1 MRVIKKLARI
11 FMKVTGFIPFLLY
24 FRTKY
29 YHASKKDKSRPL
41 KGAAIVIANHTSII
55 DYFTVMFTFPFRKI
69 RTLVSEALYA
79 HKGPGTMSMLMDDIV
94 IHRERSD
101 LSFMAEAE
109 KTLENKGVI
118 SIFPEGHL
126 VRTGKI
132 DTFRPAVVY
141 LALRTGAP
149 IVPLYIDAHYNSW
162 KRTRVITGPKIYLR
176 DYCNETNPSPEKVR
190 ELCELL
196 RKKVEELK
204 SQLYM
209 YRKMKT
215 YNLINFKAW
224 FLDFAKATLWLP
236 TKFVFPTKFHYYGNA
251 SKKDRKIK
259 DRGMIVSKHYS
270 FMDPPI
276 LDVHY
281 FSRRIH
287 IVIAQDLYVSNPW
300 LFKHLFCIQYRRV
313 ASASD
318 PKCFLEIINYLKA
331 NGVVA
336 IYPEGH
342 ITKDGV
348 GNIHNGAA
356 YFAMM
361 TNSPI
366 YIYWMSDPYKLFR
379 RNHVMIGETIYPDK
393 ILTKEEMKDRANVVK
408 IQEVLNERILELEN
422 EAQKYSRKT
431 KKLAKKSPK
440 NGSK

>member
-1 MRVIKKLARI
+1 MRIIKKFARI
-11 FMKVTGFIPFLLY
+11 FLKVTGVIPFMIY
-24 FRTKY
+24 FRLKF
-29 YHASKKDKSRPL
+29 YHQFKANKSRPL
-41 KGAAIVIANHTSII
+41 RGGAIVIANHTSIL
-55 DYFTVMFTFPFRKI
+55 DYFTIMFTFPFRKI

-79 HKGPGTMSMLMDDIV
+79 HKVPGTMSKFMDDIV

-109 KTLENKGVI
+109 KALRKKQVI

-149 IVPLYIDAHYNSW
+149 IVPVYIDAHYNSW
-162 KRTRVITGPKIYLR
+162 KRTRVITGPKIYLNE
-176 DYCNETNPSPEKVR
+176 YCDSTNPDPQTVKD
-190 ELCELL
+190 LCEML

-204 SQLYM
+204 SQLYS

-215 YNLINFKAW
+215 YNLINFKSW
-224 FLDFAKATLWLP
+224 FLDLGKATLFLP
-236 TKFVFPTKFHYYGNA
+236 NFIVFPTKFHYIGNA

-270 FMDPPI
+270 FLDPPI

-281 FSRRIH
+281 MSRRVH
-287 IVIAQDLYVSNPW
+287 IVIAQELYTSNPW
-300 LFKHLFCIQYRRV
+300 LFKHLLCIEYRRV
-313 ASASD
+313 ASSSD
-318 PKCFLEIINYLKA
+318 PKCFMQIINFLRA
-331 NGVVA
+331 NGVVC

-342 ITKDGV
+342 ITRDGV
-348 GNIHNGAA
+348 GDIHNGAA
-356 YFAMM
+356 YFAMI

-366 YIYWMSDPYKLFR
+366 YIYWMSDPYKFFR

-393 ILTKEEMKDRANVVK
+393 ILTKEEMKDKANIAK
-408 IQEVLNERILELEN
+408 IQEVLNKRIMELEI
-422 EAQKYSRKT
+422 EAQKYSRKN
-431 KKLAKKSPK
+431 KKAKKSQL
-440 NGSK
+440 

>member
-11 FMKVTGFIPFLLY
+11 FFKVTGIIPFMIY
-24 FRTKY
+24 FRLRF
-29 YHASKKDKSRPL
+29 YHASKKNKSRPL
-41 KGAAIVIANHTSII
+41 KGPAIVIANHTSIL
-55 DYFTVMFTFPFRKI
+55 DYFVITFTFPFRKI

-79 HKGPGTMSMLMDDIV
+79 HKIPGLMSRLMDDIV
-94 IHRERSD
+94 VHRERSD

-109 KTLENKGVI
+109 KTLRKKKVI

-149 IVPLYIDAHYNSW
+149 IVPCYIDAHYNSI

-176 DYCNETNPSPEKVR
+176 DYCDEENPSMDKVR
-190 ELCELL
+190 ELCEML

-204 SQLYM
+204 SQLYL

-215 YNLINFKAW
+215 YNKINFRAW
-224 FLDFAKATLWLP
+224 FLDLAKLTLWLP
-236 TKFVFPTKFHYYGNA
+236 NFFIFPTKFHYIGSA
-251 SKKDRKIK
+251 SRKDRKIK

-270 FMDPPI
+270 FLDPPI
-276 LDVHY
+276 LDMHY
-281 FSRRIH
+281 FSRRVH
-287 IVIAQDLYVSNPW
+287 IVIAQELYVSNSW
-300 LFKHLFCIQYRRV
+300 LFKHLLCIEYRRI

-318 PKCFLEIINYLKA
+318 PKCFMQIINTLRA
-331 NGVVA
+331 NGVVG

-356 YFAMM
+356 YFAMI

-366 YIYWMSDPYKLFR
+366 YIYWMSNPYKFFR

-393 ILTKEEMKDRANVVK
+393 ILTPEELKNKENVVK
-408 IQEVLNERILELEN
+408 IQDVLNKRILELEN
-422 EAQKYSRKT
+422 EAQEYARKS
-431 KKLAKKSPK
+431 KKS
-440 NGSK
+440 SKK

>member
-11 FMKVTGFIPFLLY
+11 FFKVTGIIPFMIY
-24 FRTKY
+24 FRLRF
-29 YHASKKDKSRPL
+29 YHASKKNKSRPL
-41 KGAAIVIANHTSII
+41 KGPAIVIANHTSIL
-55 DYFTVMFTFPFRKI
+55 DYFVITFTFPFRKI

-79 HKGPGTMSMLMDDIV
+79 HKIPGLMSRLMDDIV
-94 IHRERSD
+94 VHRERSD

-109 KTLENKGVI
+109 KTLRKKKVI

-149 IVPLYIDAHYNSW
+149 IVPCYIDAHYNSI

-176 DYCNETNPSPEKVR
+176 DYCDEENPSMDKVR
-190 ELCELL
+190 ELCEML

-204 SQLYM
+204 SQLYL

-215 YNLINFKAW
+215 YNKINFRAW
-224 FLDFAKATLWLP
+224 FLDLAKLTLWLP
-236 TKFVFPTKFHYYGNA
+236 NFFIFPTKFHYIGNA
-251 SKKDRKIK
+251 SRKDRKIK

-270 FMDPPI
+270 FLDPPI
-276 LDVHY
+276 LDMHY
-281 FSRRIH
+281 FSRRVH
-287 IVIAQDLYVSNPW
+287 IVIAQELYVSNSW
-300 LFKHLFCIQYRRV
+300 LFKHLLCIEYRRI

-318 PKCFLEIINYLKA
+318 PKCFMQIINTLRA
-331 NGVVA
+331 NGVVG

-356 YFAMM
+356 YFAMI

-366 YIYWMSDPYKLFR
+366 YIYWMSNPYKFFR
-379 RNHVMIGETIYPDK
+379 RNHVMIGETIYPGK
-393 ILTKEEMKDRANVVK
+393 ILTPEEMKNKENVVK
-408 IQEVLNERILELEN
+408 IQDVLNKRILDLEN
-422 EAQKYSRKT
+422 EAQKYARKS
-431 KKLAKKSPK
+431 KKS
-440 NGSK
+440 SKK

>member
-1 MRVIKKLARI
+1 MLKKLARI
-11 FMKVTGFIPFLLY
+11 FTKVTGIIPFMLY
-24 FRTKY
+24 FRLKF

-41 KGAAIVIANHTSII
+41 KGAAIVIANHTSIL
-55 DYFTVMFTFPFRKI
+55 DYFTIMFTFPFRKI

-79 HKGPGTMSMLMDDIV
+79 HRLPGTMSRIMDDIV
-94 IHRERSD
+94 VHRERSD

-109 KTLENKGVI
+109 KALKKGQVI

-126 VRTGKI
+126 VKTGKL

-149 IVPLYIDAHYNSW
+149 IVPVYIDSHYNSW

-176 DYCNETNPSPEKVR
+176 DYCDEETPNAEKVR
-190 ELCELL
+190 ELCEFLK
-196 RKKVEELK
+196 KKVEELRQ
-204 SQLYM
+204 QLYL
-209 YRKMKT
+209 YRKMNT
-215 YNLINFKAW
+215 YNKINFSSW
-224 FLDFAKATLWLP
+224 FLDFAKLTLWLP
-236 TKFVFPTKFHYYGNA
+236 TKIVFPTKFHYIGGA
-251 SKKDRKIK
+251 TKKDRNIK

-287 IVIAQDLYVSNPW
+287 IVIAEELYVSNVW
-300 LFKHLFCIQYRRV
+300 LFKHLLCIEYRRI

-318 PKCFLEIINYLKA
+318 PKCFMQIINFLRA

-348 GNIHNGAA
+348 GNIHSGAA

-366 YIYWMSDPYKLFR
+366 YIYWMANPHKIFH
-379 RNHVMIGETIYPDK
+379 RNHIMIGETIYPDK
-393 ILTKEEMKDRANVVK
+393 ILSKEEMKNKENVVK
-408 IQEVLNERILELEN
+408 IQDVLNKRILELEN
-422 EAQKYSRKT
+422 EAKKYARKS
-431 KKLAKKSPK
+431 KK
-440 NGSK
+440 